1 MCLRDSDE
9 REQCLWYHG
18 NLSCVPSSSIQ
29 VGLIV
34 VVLVILIK
42 CIWKEQASS
51 QYSIFFFFF
60 GPKGEECISGLSFVS
75 NAYCRLTAL
84 PEQLS

>member
-1 MCLRDSDE
+1 MVCLRDSDE
-9 REQCLWYHG
+9 REQCLWYYG

-60 GPKGEECISGLSFVS
+60 LAPKEKNVFLVYLSLVMH
-75 NAYCRLTAL
+75 TAA
-84 PEQLS
+84 

>member
-9 REQCLWYHG
+9 REQCLWYYG

-51 QYSIFFFFF
+51 EYSIFFFFA
-60 GPKGEECISGLSFVS
+60 PKEKNVFMVGLSVVMH
-75 NAYCRLTAL
+75 TAT
-84 PEQLS
+84 